1 MTTDRE
7 PCLVVLSAAIVA
19 AVSVVASFA
28 FVVIKA
34 YICVRNFEGPPCHWI
49 KGHLDQVSGHGP
61 CLHQSIKF

>member
-7 PCLVVLSAAIVA
+7 PFLLVLSVAIVA

-34 YICVRNFEGPPCHWI
+34 YTCVRNFEGPPCHWI
-49 KGHLDQVSGHGP
+49 KGHLDQVSG
-61 CLHQSIKF
+61 